1 MHHQLSWTRD
11 SILSKRIRFDWL
23 TASLVA
29 IYFAVFKL
37 VCIPK
42 VLQQGLKVSCVFFVL
57 LFLITNLKGRE
68 YKHPSALFCIMVV
81 ISSIAGYLA
90 GYVDSSNCTDALLY
104 AICLYALA
112 LLITTCSRRG
122 RLETFMSVFFWM
134 TVIYCVLSIVFI
146 ARVGTADGPLLYY
159 FAGNKFSTSYYF
171 IMLACLAY
179 AKLRRE
185 GRSKDLVVLVTA
197 GFGLLA
203 LVVAHTV
210 YCSTAVA
217 MSALLIA
224 LVILPRKAQRILEK
238 PAVVIAAM
246 VLTGVILAFLLQLLQ
261 VPFVKHI
268 VVDVLGENL
277 TLTGRDLIYSGLRAV
292 ISESPIFGYGYGNA
306 AVAMYVGY
314 GNAQNSIMETLV
326 NYGVVGLF
334 AVFYMAWTSVKGD
347 KPSWSWG
354 MYIMLYAMIA
364 GSIVEITY
372 NYYFF
377 IALMAIFVAS
387 EDIQSG
393 GIEKDESRVS
403 VVSMGR
409 SQGGKHARWHYVNA
423 ESCEP
428 RLLHASIRIKV
439 NDRVAGTRGP
449 FR

>member
-42 VLQQGLKVSCVFFVL
+42 VLQQGLKVSCVLFVL

-90 GYVDSSNCTDALLY
+90 GYVDSSNCIDALLY

-179 AKLRRE
+179 ARLSRGGK
-185 GRSKDLVVLVTA
+185 SNKLVVLVSA
-197 GFGLLA
+197 SLGLLA
-203 LVVAHTV
+203 LIVAHTV

-217 MSALLIA
+217 MSAL
-224 LVILPRKAQRILEK
+224 VIVLAFLPRKVQFILEK
-238 PAVVIAAM
+238 PTVVIAAM
-246 VLTGVILAFLLQLLQ
+246 VITGVILAFILQLLQ
-261 VPFVKHI
+261 IPLVKHL
-268 VVDVLGENL
+268 VLDVLGENL
-277 TLTGRDLIYSGLRAV
+277 TLTGRDLIYSRLRAV
-292 ISESPIFGYGYGNA
+292 ISGSPIFGYGYGNA
-306 AVAMYVGY
+306 AVALYVGY

-326 NYGVVGLF
+326 NYGAVGLF
-334 AVFYMAWTSVKGD
+334 AIFYMTWTSIKGS
-347 KPSWSWG
+347 KPAWSWG
-354 MYIMLYAMIA
+354 MFIMLYAMIA

-372 NYYFF
+372 NYFFF
-377 IALMAIFVAS
+377 IALMAIFMAR
-387 EDIQSG
+387 D
-393 GIEKDESRVS
+393 KT
-403 VVSMGR
+403 
-409 SQGGKHARWHYVNA
+409 QGG
-423 ESCEP
+423 
-428 RLLHASIRIKV
+428 RIEEDEEQGAHRA
-439 NDRVAGTRGP
+439 NGTPTR
-449 FR
+449 R

>member
-1 MHHQLSWTRD
+1 M
-11 SILSKRIRFDWL
+11 
-23 TASLVA
+23 
-29 IYFAVFKL
+29 
-37 VCIPK
+37 
-42 VLQQGLKVSCVFFVL
+42 FFVL

-197 GFGLLA
+197 GLGLLA
-203 LVVAHTV
+203 LVVAHAV

-387 EDIQSG
+387 EDIQSR
-393 GIEKDESRVS
+393 GIEKDEKQS
-403 VVSMGR
+403 VC
-409 SQGGKHARWHYVNA
+409 YVNGA
-423 ESCEP
+423 
-428 RLLHASIRIKV
+428 L
-439 NDRVAGTRGP
+439 TR
-449 FR
+449 R

>member
-42 VLQQGLKVSCVFFVL
+42 VLQQGHKVSCVFFVL

-179 AKLRRE
+179 AKLCRE

-197 GFGLLA
+197 GLGLLA

-393 GIEKDESRVS
+393 GIEKDEKQS
-403 VVSMGR
+403 VCC
-409 SQGGKHARWHYVNA
+409 VNGA
-423 ESCEP
+423 
-428 RLLHASIRIKV
+428 L
-439 NDRVAGTRGP
+439 TR
-449 FR
+449 R

>member
-197 GFGLLA
+197 GLGLLA

-334 AVFYMAWTSVKGD
+334 AVFYMAWASVKGD

-393 GIEKDESRVS
+393 GVEKDEKQS
-403 VVSMGR
+403 VCC
-409 SQGGKHARWHYVNA
+409 VNGA
-423 ESCEP
+423 
-428 RLLHASIRIKV
+428 L
-439 NDRVAGTRGP
+439 TR
-449 FR
+449 R

>member
-1 MHHQLSWTRD
+1 MD
-11 SILSKRIRFDWL
+11 ARFY
-23 TASLVA
+23 LVETDTLRLA
-29 IYFAVFKL
+29 
-37 VCIPK
+37 
-42 VLQQGLKVSCVFFVL
+42 QQGLKVSCVFFVL

-197 GFGLLA
+197 GLGLLA

-306 AVAMYVGY
+306 AVAMCVGY

-364 GSIVEITY
+364 GSIVEIRTTTT
-372 NYYFF
+372 FSLRSWLF
-377 IALMAIFVAS
+377 SWLARISRVEES
-387 EDIQSG
+387 
-393 GIEKDESRVS
+393 KKTRSRVS

-423 ESCEP
+423 ESREP

>member
-197 GFGLLA
+197 GLGLLA

-277 TLTGRDLIYSGLRAV
+277 TLAGRDLIYSGLRAV

-393 GIEKDESRVS
+393 GIEKDEKQS
-403 VVSMGR
+403 VCF
-409 SQGGKHARWHYVNA
+409 VNGA
-423 ESCEP
+423 
-428 RLLHASIRIKV
+428 L
-439 NDRVAGTRGP
+439 TR
-449 FR
+449 R

>member
-197 GFGLLA
+197 GLGLLA

-224 LVILPRKAQRILEK
+224 LVILPWKAQRILEK

-393 GIEKDESRVS
+393 GIEKDEKQS
-403 VVSMGR
+403 VCC
-409 SQGGKHARWHYVNA
+409 VNGA
-423 ESCEP
+423 
-428 RLLHASIRIKV
+428 L
-439 NDRVAGTRGP
+439 TR
-449 FR
+449 R

>member
-57 LFLITNLKGRE
+57 LFLITNLKSRE

-90 GYVDSSNCTDALLY
+90 GYVDSSNCTDALLH

-197 GFGLLA
+197 GLGLLA

-217 MSALLIA
+217 MSALLIV

-326 NYGVVGLF
+326 NYGAVGLF
-334 AVFYMAWTSVKGD
+334 AVFYMAWASVKGD

-354 MYIMLYAMIA
+354 MYIMLYAMVA

-387 EDIQSG
+387 EDIKGG
-393 GIEKDESRVS
+393 GIEKDEKQS
-403 VVSMGR
+403 VCC
-409 SQGGKHARWHYVNA
+409 VNGA
-423 ESCEP
+423 
-428 RLLHASIRIKV
+428 L
-439 NDRVAGTRGP
+439 TR
-449 FR
+449 R